1 MSMQSSIAEGGQIAE
16 QTAPRTEWGIDLR
29 IATKVLEVVDAG
41 LVSGVGKPIP
51 GQMCVEAACRE
62 YHDNLESLSSEERR
76 SMVAL
81 MAGYW
86 NAIWESLYEP
96 QTQETK
102 DG

>member
-1 MSMQSSIAEGGQIAE
+1 MKYTIGILQDGTSILCDGKRM
-16 QTAPRTEWGIDLR
+16 APDEI
-29 IATKVLEVVDAG
+29 VDA
-41 LVSGVGKPIP
+41 LNKRESRFHADPTWRDL
-51 GQMCVEAACRE
+51 EAACRE

>member
-1 MSMQSSIAEGGQIAE
+1 MIYTIGILQDGTSILCDGKRM
-16 QTAPRTEWGIDLR
+16 APDEI
-29 IATKVLEVVDAG
+29 VDA
-41 LVSGVGKPIP
+41 LNKRESRFHADPTWRDL
-51 GQMCVEAACRE
+51 EAGCRE
-62 YHDNLESLSSEERR
+62 YYDDDFDSLSREERSSR
-76 SMVAL
+76 VAL